1 MIELY
6 ELAGRDEAV
15 RFSPYCW
22 RTRMALAHKGLHAQL
37 IAWHF
42 GEDKLPGGLHQVPVL
57 VDNGKVIADSTAI
70 AEYLEAHYVNG
81 PGLFGCEGGEAHT
94 RFIVAWVDT
103 VLQPCLLPALV
114 MDVLAQVKP
123 EAAEYFRL
131 SREARL
137 GMSLEQA
144 SENRMERLKKCRGL
158 LAPVRKVIEIQ
169 EFLGGEEPSYA
180 DYAVF
185 SAFQWVRCVG
195 GPEVLEQDDLVYAW
209 RERMLDLFDG
219 FAREAKTP
227 NAS

>member
-6 ELAGRDEAV
+6 ELAGRDEEV

-22 RTRMALAHKGLHAQL
+22 RTRMALAHKGLNARL

-42 GEDKLPGGLHQVPVL
+42 GENRLPAGLKHVPVL

-70 AEYLEAHYVNG
+70 AEYLEARYVNG

-94 RFIVAWVDT
+94 RFVVAWVDT
-103 VLQPCLLPALV
+103 VLQPCLLPAVV

-144 SENRMERLKKCRGL
+144 SEDRDDRLKRANSV
-158 LAPVRKVIEIQ
+158 LAPVRKVVADQ

-185 SAFQWVRCVG
+185 GAFQWVRCVG
-195 GPEVLEQDDLVYAW
+195 GPEMLEADDPVYDW
-209 RERMLDLFDG
+209 RERMLDLFG
-219 FAREAKTP
+219 GLARDAKTP
-227 NAS
+227 ND

>member
-6 ELAGRDEAV
+6 ELAGRDEDI

-22 RTRMALAHKGLHAQL
+22 RTRMALAHKGLDANL

-42 GEDKLPGGLHQVPVL
+42 GEDKLPAGLRQVPVL
-57 VDNGKVIADSTAI
+57 VDNGKVVSDSTAI
-70 AEYLEAHYVNG
+70 AEYLEARYVNG
-81 PGLFGCEGGEAHT
+81 PGLFGGEGGEAHA

-103 VLQPCLLPALV
+103 VLHPCLLPALV
-114 MDVLAQVKP
+114 MNVLAQVKP
-123 EAAEYFRL
+123 EAAEYFRV

-144 SENRMERLKKCRGL
+144 SENRAERIQKVGTV
-158 LAPVRKVIEIQ
+158 LAPVRKVVANQ
-169 EFLGGEEPSYA
+169 AFLGGEEPSYG

-185 SAFQWVRCVG
+185 GAFQWVRCVG
-195 GPEVLEQDDLVYAW
+195 GPEVLETDDTVYAW

-227 NAS
+227 SS